1 VNPEHD
7 GFIGD
12 AFDFLLVLV
21 VSVELDKFL
30 DAVANEE
37 LFDRGYVSSGG

>member
-1 VNPEHD
+1 MTGLV
-7 GFIGD
+7 GD

-21 VSVELDKFL
+21 ASVELDEFL
-30 DAVANEE
+30 DAVACEE